1 MSRLFRSLLASAAV
15 AGVGY
20 YLRNRRS
27 SRAMTPSTPDR
38 GVPIYDNHIPTE

>member
-15 AGVGY
+15 AGVSY

-27 SRAMTPSTPDR
+27 SRAMTPATPDR
-38 GVPIYDNHIPTE
+38 GVRIYDNHPVAE

>member
-15 AGVGY
+15 AGVSY

-27 SRAMTPSTPDR
+27 RRVAPSMPER
-38 GVPIYDNHIPTE
+38 GTTIYDNHIPVAE

>member
-27 SRAMTPSTPDR
+27 RTMMPATPSR
-38 GVPIYDNHIPTE
+38 GETIYDNHPVAE